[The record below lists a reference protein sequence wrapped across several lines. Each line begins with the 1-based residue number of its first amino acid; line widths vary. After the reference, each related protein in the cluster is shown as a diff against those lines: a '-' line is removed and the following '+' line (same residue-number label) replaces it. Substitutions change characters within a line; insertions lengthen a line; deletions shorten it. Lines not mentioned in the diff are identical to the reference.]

1 MKSTNYTRFC
11 RRLFANFFEKFN
23 LSETSKNRLL
33 EKADIPIMYQEYY
46 SMIIMNVLIGFISS
60 FISLLIL
67 YLIIPH
73 PVLSLLMLIVS
84 CIVPFGIGFY
94 YIYLPTS
101 KAKARGKKIDR
112 FLPYAANFINTMSVA
127 GVSPSEIFEALSKVE
142 LYGEIQKEAKKISTE
157 INMMGVDSI
166 TAMQNAI
173 RISPSTKFKEFIQ
186 GILATIQSGS
196 ELGPYFERCVEK
208 YMAKDI
214 VDRKRNLESLA
225 IMAEAFVV
233 TVIAFPLFLAIII
246 SIMGLT
252 ADGGIAFEFLYMIAL
267 VILPMAYFGFYVLM
281 SSGMGEAV

>member
-1 MKSTNYTRFC
+1 LKSTNYTRFC
-11 RRLFANFFEKFN
+11 RRLLANFFKKFN
-23 LSETSKNRLL
+23 LSETNKNRLL
-33 EKADIPIMYQEYY
+33 EKADITIMYQEYY
-46 SMIIMNVLIGFISS
+46 SMVLMNVLIGFISS

-67 YLIIPH
+67 YLIFPN
-73 PVLSLLMLIVS
+73 PVLALLMLIIS

-94 YIYLPTS
+94 YIYLPAS

-127 GVSPSEIFEALSKVE
+127 GVSPSEIFEALSKAE
-142 LYGEIQKEAKKISTE
+142 LYGEIQKEAKKITTE

-173 RISPSTKFKEFIQ
+173 RISPSNKFKEFIQ

-196 ELGPYFERCVEK
+196 QLGPYFERCVDK

-252 ADGGIAFEFLYMIAL
+252 AEGGIAFEFLYMIAL
-267 VILPMAYFGFYVLM
+267 IILPMAYFGFYVLM